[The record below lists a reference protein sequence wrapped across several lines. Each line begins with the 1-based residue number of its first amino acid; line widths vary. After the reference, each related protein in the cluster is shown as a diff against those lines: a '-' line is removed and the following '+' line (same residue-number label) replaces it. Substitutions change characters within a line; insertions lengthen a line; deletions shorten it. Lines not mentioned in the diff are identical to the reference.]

1 MLLAEDIDLES
12 YAMVRATPK
21 VASKIN
27 GGGIIFIGRCRSQ
40 SSLHGVNVSAKDLL
54 LLDPLR
60 VGSLAWRAF
69 WIILRTYTVR
79 T

>member
-60 VGSLAWRAF
+60 VGSSLAAF
-69 WIILRTYTVR
+69 WIILRTYTIR